1 MNVSVLARAAGL
13 FFMFSLNIGSPLDG
27 FTVSDFL
34 WHRLHLNAKAI
45 LQLCHDDVQLHFALS
60 AQQCLMGFIISLYH
74 KGRVFFSQS
83 RQRSKDFILILF
95 VYRLNGHIKRWRREV
110 QRQIA
115 DNIIFITERVP
126 GQGMLQFRHRYDI
139 SRFRVIQFL
148 LFFPAK
154 EEQFSQFFHLPSPVV

>member
-1 MNVSVLARAAGL
+1 
-13 FFMFSLNIGSPLDG
+13 
-27 FTVSDFL
+27 
-34 WHRLHLNAKAI
+34 
-45 LQLCHDDVQLHFALS
+45 
-60 AQQCLMGFIISLYH
+60 MGFIISLYH